1 MSNKIIIG
9 LVGKIACGKEVIK
22 NYLVNKFDAEECRF
36 STPLRDVLNRMG
48 IDISRE
54 NLQKVSTIL
63 RQCFGDD
70 LLAKTI
76 AMDSSKLDAEIV
88 VIDGVR
94 RLSDIKY
101 LKELPNFYLVRIEA
115 NSKLR
120 YERIVFRKENAG
132 DDKKTYEQ
140 FLLDE
145 QAEADREI
153 PVVMETSK
161 YAIDNNG
168 TLDELYLQIDTLV
181 GNLNAK

>member
-9 LVGKIACGKEVIK
+9 LVGKIACGKEAVK
-22 NYLVNKFDAEECRF
+22 KYLVSKFDAEECRF

-48 IDISRE
+48 VDASRE
-54 NLQKVSTIL
+54 NLQKVSTVL
-63 RQCFGDD
+63 RQSFGDD

-76 AMDSSKLDAEIV
+76 AIDSSKLDEEIV

-101 LKELPNFYLVRIEA
+101 LKELNNFYLVSVEA
-115 NSKLR
+115 DSKLR
-120 YERIVFRKENAG
+120 YERTVSRKENTG

-140 FLLDE
+140 FILDE

-153 PVVMETSK
+153 PVVMETAK
-161 YAIDNNG
+161 YVLDNNG
-168 TLDELYLQIDTLV
+168 TLEELFFQIDGLI
-181 GNLNAK
+181 NNILK

>member
-9 LVGKIACGKEVIK
+9 LVGQVACGKEVIK
-22 NYLVNKFDAEECRF
+22 RYLVSKFDAEECRF
-36 STPLRDVLNRMG
+36 STPLRDILNRMG

-63 RQCFGDD
+63 RHGFGED

-76 AMDSSKLDAEIV
+76 SIDSSKLEAELV

-101 LKELPNFYLVRIEA
+101 LKELPNFYLVKVEA
-115 NSKLR
+115 DSKLR
-120 YERIVFRKENAG
+120 YERTVSRKENAG

-153 PVVMETSK
+153 PVVMETAK
-161 YAIDNNG
+161 YSLDNNG
-168 TLDELYLQIDTLV
+168 TLEELYLQIDTLV
-181 GNLNAK
+181 GNLSTK